1 MDREFRFAIMGA
13 GKIAEK
19 FCEAVGLLEGARV
32 EAVASRSKERA
43 DAFAAGKGIKR
54 AYGSYEEMLQA
65 GNIDCVYI
73 SATMEAHYRLAMLCL
88 DYQVPFLCEKAAF
101 LTQAEATEVFSRC
114 RELNVFG
121 MEAMWSRFLPS
132 NQAAKKLLT
141 SGTIGKPQLVNF
153 GLGFRAPKDHQNR
166 YFSPALGGGVSY
178 DLTVYAY
185 ELLTFFLE
193 APAEQYSIQTIWGG
207 GGVDVA
213 CNILIQFPGCLAR
226 LQSTFLADIQ
236 EDWVIHTDKGA
247 LVMPHAQSGSSWRFE
262 PAEGGTPVCYQ
273 DTQTQNGFVYE
284 LKEVMTCVQA
294 GKIES
299 SIAPHS
305 MTIDSA
311 KLYERVWE
319 GKDTGRIK

>member
-1 MDREFRFAIMGA
+1 M
-13 GKIAEK
+13 
-19 FCEAVGLLEGARV
+19 
-32 EAVASRSKERA
+32 
-43 DAFAAGKGIKR
+43 
-54 AYGSYEEMLQA
+54 
-65 GNIDCVYI
+65 
-73 SATMEAHYRLAMLCL
+73 
-88 DYQVPFLCEKAAF
+88 
-101 LTQAEATEVFSRC
+101 
-114 RELNVFG
+114 
-121 MEAMWSRFLPS
+121 
-132 NQAAKKLLT
+132 
-141 SGTIGKPQLVNF
+141 
-153 GLGFRAPKDHQNR
+153 
-166 YFSPALGGGVSY
+166 
-178 DLTVYAY
+178 
-185 ELLTFFLE
+185 
-193 APAEQYSIQTIWGG
+193 
-207 GGVDVA
+207 DVA